1 MGGLSL
7 KFKTEACSA
16 EVFNFN
22 EKPTMRFLC
31 CLYLGTGHKVKG
43 GGGGGENHMFG
54 VCTFGSPSLNICTK
68 IVAHP

>member
-43 GGGGGENHMFG
+43 GGLGKLEIKRDLP
-54 VCTFGSPSLNICTK
+54 VSRSL
-68 IVAHP
+68 IVIL